1 MEDGHKGIRNG
12 DTSTDL
18 QQALSALI
26 ENLMKPECLKREL
39 IFALL
44 LTVME
49 EDEFVLLKDTGETAD
64 KYEYLLNKKP
74 ATYEATLMLRN
85 YRNLPL
91 KLIGCDLND
100 IFLIVATI
108 PRLYEKSYSVCFN
121 INEHIKTGKYG
132 LINDFENL
140 DAMFLNFKEKIVIPM
155 KSTILNYHSFPS
167 GNLTGLPDDVFHQII
182 LLLPVKDVLNLS
194 ESCKRIHGLVKED
207 RIWARLYTRDFPD
220 KNKCDAEDWR
230 DAYKDVYAPKQVGRV
245 QLDKNVLRES
255 FQEFG
260 GLPDPLRVFDSRMEL
275 LL

>member
-64 KYEYLLNKKP
+64 KY
-74 ATYEATLMLRN
+74 
-85 YRNLPL
+85 
-91 KLIGCDLND
+91 D
-100 IFLIVATI
+100 
-108 PRLYEKSYSVCFN
+108 
-121 INEHIKTGKYG
+121 
-132 LINDFENL
+132 
-140 DAMFLNFKEKIVIPM
+140 
-155 KSTILNYHSFPS
+155 FPS